1 MRQCR
6 IGVLIYFRQRER
18 RRTHHQINNR
28 LIGGIDFLQRGLIGH
43 AGRQL
48 TRGLRNCSLYILRRR
63 IDVPTQIELQ
73 RDLRITECA
82 GGTDGIQTGDGGKLS
97 LERSGNRRSHRF
109 RTRARQLRGNLD
121 GWVIDVRE
129 VTYRQRAVTDKAEQH
144 DAGHDERRGDRAL
157 NKEFRHSS

>member
-1 MRQCR
+1 MRD
-6 IGVLIYFRQRER
+6 R
-18 RRTHHQINNR
+18 RLH
-28 LIGGIDFLQRGLIGH
+28 
-43 AGRQL
+43 
-48 TRGLRNCSLYILRRR
+48 ILRGC
-63 IDVPTQIELQ
+63 IDVPAEIELQ
-73 RDLRITECA
+73 GDLRIAERA
-82 GGTDGIQTGDGGKLS
+82 GGADCVQTGDRGKLS